1 MSRAA
6 APRPPAAGPPVF
18 PPGATLGI
26 EKSVEVTRLLQAAA
40 YFPIFNVHNP
50 AIPNDTVPLLPIAT
64 QTLGQALFTAVNV
77 NEQLRRFDVV
87 TEMGPQGLRAYNA
100 ISSDPVANVT
110 IRWTPIPE
118 SYAPSP
124 GISPPPTLLNPFASQ
139 RFTMLNGQ

>member
-26 EKSVEVTRLLQAAA
+26 EKSGEVTRLLQAAA
-40 YFPIFNVHNP
+40 YYPIFNVHDP

-64 QTLGQALFTAVNV
+64 KRLFTAVDV
-77 NEQLRRFDVV
+77 NEQLQRFEVM
-87 TEMGPQGLRAYNA
+87 TEMRPQGLQAFNA

-110 IRWTPIPE
+110 IRFTP
-118 SYAPSP
+118 
-124 GISPPPTLLNPFASQ
+124 
-139 RFTMLNGQ
+139 